1 MPDLCIKL
9 HLHKSRQHHNLRIL
23 QSAPLFQL
31 LLQFYLVPFLF
42 PEFQDGWV
50 NKSLIEMKM
59 QMAEAS
65 QNSLDRAI
73 SYGFNDMNIINMI
86 SSENKTT
93 SAKKDKVE
101 SDLN

>member
-1 MPDLCIKL
+1 MVAERFRKYIPAFLTVI
-9 HLHKSRQHHNLRIL
+9 IL
-23 QSAPLFQL
+23 L
-31 LLQFYLVPFLF
+31 LLQLNKLPEALNDISVTVKLF